1 MAANVEPMVSVQVAR
16 ALVDRLR
23 EQDLPLGKLLAAVDI
38 NPSRLEDVN
47 DHVPLRSYVAL
58 FEAAAELSNDPLV
71 GLALSAR
78 AGPETLGALGFLFLS
93 SDTLGQGLA
102 NLCRYV
108 SAVQD
113 ATDNAVE
120 VEGEL
125 ATITYQITDDRISPR
140 RQDAE
145 YSLGVI
151 IRLIRAYAGGRC
163 EPVEVH
169 LEHGPE
175 GPRRQYEHAFSC
187 PVYFRQTRNAVIIRA
202 ADLEIRSLAL
212 SDALAGILEAQLR
225 DRLESRSEMQSFGDR
240 VQGALTPT
248 SIQQKVSFGRLA
260 QEMRISQ
267 STLYRRL
274 NSESKSFQ
282 RLLDDRR
289 EALAK
294 RLLANSRMSIAEVAS
309 ALGYAENASF
319 TRAFRRWTSLSPRQ
333 FRDGVR
339 HTDGS
344 MRGSA

>member
-1 MAANVEPMVSVQVAR
+1 MSVAVEPMVSVQVAS

-23 EQDLPLGKLLAAVDI
+23 ERGLPLGKLLAAVDI
-38 NPSRLEDVN
+38 KPSRLEDVN
-47 DHVPLRSYVAL
+47 EHVPLRSYVAL
-58 FEAAAELSNDPLV
+58 FEEAADLARDPLI
-71 GLALSAR
+71 GLSLSAT

-93 SDTLGQGLA
+93 SDTLGEGLA

-108 SAVQD
+108 STVQD

-120 VEGEL
+120 LDGEL
-125 ATITYQITDDRISPR
+125 AAITYQIRDDRISPR

-169 LEHGPE
+169 LEHGAE
-175 GPRRQYEHAFSC
+175 GSRRLYEHAFSC
-187 PVYFRQTRNAVIIRA
+187 PVYFRQTRNAVIVRTV
-202 ADLEIRSLAL
+202 DLGIRSMAL

-225 DRLESRSEMQSFGDR
+225 DRLQSKSEMRSFADR
-240 VQGALTPT
+240 VTGALTPT
-248 SIQQKVSFGRLA
+248 SIQQKVSFSRVA
-260 QEMRISQ
+260 QDMRVSQ

-274 NSESKSFQ
+274 GAEQRSFR

-294 RLLANSRMSIAEVAS
+294 RLLANSRMSISEVAS

-333 FRDGVR
+333 FRDGIR
-339 HTDGS
+339 
-344 MRGSA
+344 